1 MKKMIPIIIIMTII
15 IVYNN
20 YKNPKIN
27 HNEKDKS
34 KKYSEKDE
42 ENIKIPIMNDF
53 TSSAKADKNINR
65 YDRDDDRDIINMNQI
80 IHLFGE
86 Y

>member
-1 MKKMIPIIIIMTII
+1 MKIIFPIIIILLAII

-27 HNEKDKS
+27 YNEEDKS

-42 ENIKIPIMNDF
+42 ENVQIPIMSDF
-53 TSSAKADKNINR
+53 TSSA
-65 YDRDDDRDIINMNQI
+65 
-80 IHLFGE
+80 
-86 Y
+86 

>member
-1 MKKMIPIIIIMTII
+1 MAII

-27 HNEKDKS
+27 YNEEDKS

-42 ENIKIPIMNDF
+42 ENVQIPIMSDF
-53 TSSAKADKNINR
+53 TSSA
-65 YDRDDDRDIINMNQI
+65 
-80 IHLFGE
+80 
-86 Y
+86 